1 MRAGLLGGGGCGW
14 EGREGECGQDVG
26 GAGGG
31 GFNGDEVK
39 GTGGVRQE
47 WERWWFLWGVGLG

>member
-1 MRAGLLGGGGCGW
+1 MGGGGCGW